1 MNYII
6 LNNKEYFQDKIN
18 LKSFKEVDINGSNR
32 IDAVFCEITSEILER
47 IDNDETEG
55 NRIFQEQWILRDPGV
70 SLILSRINRDILLNE
85 NTELIE
91 TLFKLF
97 DQESFYFEIW
107 GFNIPESYNQI
118 DQFVIA
124 YNKSFGYISPIY
136 PTEEIKK
143 DVLEELLENIE
154 EKIL

>member
-6 LNNKEYFQDKIN
+6 LNNKEYFQGKIN
-18 LKSFKEVDINGSNR
+18 LKNFKEVDVNGSDR

-47 IDNDETEG
+47 IDNNTTRRDEFFEK
-55 NRIFQEQWILRDPGV
+55 QWILRDPGV
-70 SLILSRINRDILLNE
+70 SFILSKIDRDILLNE

-97 DQESFYFEIW
+97 DKESFYFEIW

-118 DQFVIA
+118 DQFVII
-124 YNKSFGYISPIY
+124 YNKNFGYIGDIY
-136 PTEEIKK
+136 PKEIKK
-143 DVLEELLENIE
+143 DVLEELLKNVE